1 MRLETG
7 SWHKEEAFLDF
18 TGFSKKTL
26 PFLEQIRQNNN
37 KEWFS
42 AHKHEY
48 EELILNPSRAFV
60 TEMGEHLQAL
70 EPSIHAIPK
79 INKSLYRIYRD
90 SRRPN
95 ALTMPIK
102 ERIGIIFWQGSGK
115 RMQSSS
121 FYLHFSPEELYV
133 ATGVRWFE
141 KPMLDAFRKYIKNDD
156 RREQLAEI
164 LKEIKSKDKGYT
176 HLEKG
181 YKRYPKGFSADMKNA
196 DLSLYKGMATYTL
209 LDPYIIEDGD
219 KFINALYKIYEDML
233 PLQQFMYEVSL
244 RVEKED

>member
-1 MRLETG
+1 M
-7 SWHKEEAFLDF
+7 KFQ
-18 TGFSKKTL
+18 GFSSKTL
-26 PFLEQIRQNNN
+26 LFLKAICQNNN
-37 KEWFS
+37 KEWFT
-42 AHKHEY
+42 AHKQEY

-70 EPSIHAIPK
+70 EPSVNAIPK

-95 ALTMPIK
+95 AIAQPIK
-102 ERIGIIFWQGSGK
+102 ERIGIIFWQGDTK

-141 KPMLDAFRKYIKNDD
+141 KPMLDAFRQTIKNDVK
-156 RREQLAEI
+156 REELANI
-164 LKEIKSKDKGYT
+164 LKAIKAKNKNYT

-181 YKRYPKGFSADMKNA
+181 YKRYPKGFNEDMAYA
-196 DLSLYKGMATYTL
+196 DLSLYKGMATYTI
-209 LDPYIIEDGD
+209 LDPHLIENGD
-219 KFINALYKIYEDML
+219 KLINTLYKIYEDML
-233 PLQQFMYEVSL
+233 PLQQFMYAVSL
-244 RVEKED
+244 KCEDD